1 MYGKYVGGKM
11 LDFYLS
17 INNSEEVIHIPVTPS
32 EFTVSSSQGTETFET
47 ANYGW
52 IKIIGNTELKTVS
65 WNSFFSMRDY
75 PYLRDRSMK
84 GQEYADKIENWR
96 KRKLPIRLVITSS
109 GICNVDINIAAA
121 IDKFD
126 YSVGTGG
133 DLNYSIELGEVN
145 LLNDEQEGLTVAQYD
160 EIMARIDNIEERLSS
175 VENTMIYNYMDDNMP
190 SWAKPTIQKL
200 MDRGIISGTDDN
212 ELGLTMDIIRT
223 LVIIDK
229 TDGFENYTVDIMPSW
244 AEATIEKAKRKGYL
258 NGDGE
263 DGYGLTKS
271 MIRLLVIMDNAGCF
285 GD

>member
-1 MYGKYVGGKM
+1 
-11 LDFYLS
+11 
-17 INNSEEVIHIPVTPS
+17 
-32 EFTVSSSQGTETFET
+32 
-47 ANYGW
+47 
-52 IKIIGNTELKTVS
+52 
-65 WNSFFSMRDY
+65 
-75 PYLRDRSMK
+75 
-84 GQEYADKIENWR
+84 
-96 KRKLPIRLVITSS
+96 
-109 GICNVDINIAAA
+109 
-121 IDKFD
+121 
-126 YSVGTGG
+126 
-133 DLNYSIELGEVN
+133 
-145 LLNDEQEGLTVAQYD
+145 
-160 EIMARIDNIEERLSS
+160 
-175 VENTMIYNYMDDNMP
+175 MIYNYMDDNMP

>member
-1 MYGKYVGGKM
+1 M

-126 YSVGTGG
+126 NSVGTGG

-175 VENTMIYNYMDDNMP
+175 VENTMIYN
-190 SWAKPTIQKL
+190 
-200 MDRGIISGTDDN
+200 
-212 ELGLTMDIIRT
+212 
-223 LVIIDK
+223 
-229 TDGFENYTVDIMPSW
+229 
-244 AEATIEKAKRKGYL
+244 
-258 NGDGE
+258 
-263 DGYGLTKS
+263 
-271 MIRLLVIMDNAGCF
+271 
-285 GD
+285 

>member
-1 MYGKYVGGKM
+1 M
-11 LDFYLS
+11 
-17 INNSEEVIHIPVTPS
+17 
-32 EFTVSSSQGTETFET
+32 
-47 ANYGW
+47 
-52 IKIIGNTELKTVS
+52 
-65 WNSFFSMRDY
+65 
-75 PYLRDRSMK
+75 
-84 GQEYADKIENWR
+84 
-96 KRKLPIRLVITSS
+96 
-109 GICNVDINIAAA
+109 
-121 IDKFD
+121 
-126 YSVGTGG
+126 
-133 DLNYSIELGEVN
+133 
-145 LLNDEQEGLTVAQYD
+145 AQYD

-175 VENTMIYNYMDDNMP
+175 VENTMVYNYMDDNMP

-229 TDGFENYTVDIMPSW
+229 TDGFENYTVDVMPSW
-244 AEATIEKAKRKGYL
+244 AEATIEKVKRKGYL